1 MQGRT
6 SLHVLQIYEEQLV
19 EIESSMVCYFVVLI
33 EFEVGI
39 LQVNP
44 LLEEKVHV
52 HCQVVEWNV
61 LSALLTWVSLFLVLY

>member
-19 EIESSMVCYFVVLI
+19 EIEGSMVCYFVVLI
-33 EFEVGI
+33 EFELGI

-44 LLEEKVHV
+44 LLQE
-52 HCQVVEWNV
+52 
-61 LSALLTWVSLFLVLY
+61 